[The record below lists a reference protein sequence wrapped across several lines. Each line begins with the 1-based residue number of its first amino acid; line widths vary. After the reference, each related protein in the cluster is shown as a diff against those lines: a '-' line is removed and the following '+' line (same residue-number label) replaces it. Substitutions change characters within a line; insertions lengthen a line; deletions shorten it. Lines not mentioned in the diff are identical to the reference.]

1 MKTAARIIAVIMAV
15 MSLFTYTL
23 SEANSVLAEE
33 LREQRE
39 LDEAIAGIQEAWEGT
54 EPEELTYSGLV
65 GEEKERRGE
74 YTKHFRRGDGLVEA
88 VTYPYPV
95 HIEQEEEW
103 VDIDNRLELV
113 TLGDGRQ
120 VYRNRANDFE
130 VSFGTSLN
138 SEKLVEVSYGGHGLS
153 WKLSGACS
161 AVGEV
166 EAEAGEPAEQ
176 TDEERDMGLRFP

>member
-1 MKTAARIIAVIMAV
+1 
-15 MSLFTYTL
+15 MSLLHMFVLLKGVGLFAVCSHIALNHL

-39 LDEAIAGIQEAWEGT
+39 LDEAIAGMQEAWEGT

-65 GEEKERRGE
+65 GEETERRGE

-95 HIEQEEEW
+95 HIEQEGEW

-130 VSFGTSLN
+130 VSFGRALTA
-138 SEKLVEVSYGGHGLS
+138 KS
-153 WKLSGACS
+153 WW
-161 AVGEV
+161 
-166 EAEAGEPAEQ
+166 
-176 TDEERDMGLRFP
+176 R